1 MKSTY
6 FENDENLQIRVLD
19 KPIVLDAAGGE
30 TKAVDKFILGTKC
43 GSAGAFSVKAKAAIS
58 RLSVAEGVQAE
69 VLLYDRLFA
78 DALPYAGCKDFL
90 QSLNPDSLKV
100 VTAYVEPSLAA
111 AQPDQKFQFERFGY
125 FVADRMDHVAGAKP
139 VFNRVTG
146 LKDSWGK

>member
-90 QSLNPDSLKV
+90 QSLNRYSLKV
-100 VTAYVEPSLAA
+100 LTSL
-111 AQPDQKFQFERFGY
+111 Y
-125 FVADRMDHVAGAKP
+125 GA
-139 VFNRVTG
+139 VTG
-146 LKDSWGK
+146 AGQSR